1 MKSRP
6 STTKGGGNLP
16 PSLDPD
22 LAKWC
27 AALASPAVQDAVPPG
42 WFTTK
47 QLATKLNKPLP
58 TMGRLL
64 AEAVAAGRCEV
75 QKFRLTTGAVTRP
88 VPHYRL
94 K

>member
-1 MKSRP
+1 MSK
-6 STTKGGGNLP
+6 TKLTAEQIEA
-16 PSLDPD
+16 S
-22 LAKWC
+22 AWA
-27 AALASPAVQDAVPPG
+27 AALSAPAAQDVIPPG

-47 QLATKLNKPLP
+47 QLADKLGRPRP

-75 QKFRLTTGAVTRP
+75 QRFRVTTGSVTRP

>member
-1 MKSRP
+1 MRKLTAEQIEES
-6 STTKGGGNLP
+6 
-16 PSLDPD
+16 
-22 LAKWC
+22 AWA
-27 AALASPAVQDAVPPG
+27 AALAPSIVQDVVPPG

-47 QLATKLNKPLP
+47 QLADKLGKPRP
-58 TMGRLL
+58 TMTRLL

-75 QKFRLTTGAVTRP
+75 QHFRATTGSVTRP

>member
-1 MKSRP
+1 MKSRL

-27 AALASPAVQDAVPPG
+27 AALSTQAATDEVPPG
-42 WFTTK
+42 WLRMSEIAALLGK
-47 QLATKLNKPLP
+47 SESHMAKLI
-58 TMGRLL
+58 RRS
-64 AEAVAAGRCEV
+64 ADQGRCETAMFRV
-75 QKFRLTTGAVTRP
+75 QCGQRVLALR
-88 VPHYRL
+88 HYKL

>member
-6 STTKGGGNLP
+6 STTKAGGNLP

-22 LAKWC
+22 LAQWC
-27 AALASPAVQDAVPPG
+27 AALAAPAVTDVIPPG

-47 QLATKLNKPLP
+47 TLADKLGKTRP
-58 TMGRLL
+58 TMARLL
-64 AEAVAAGRCEV
+64 ADAVAAGRCEV

-88 VPHYRL
+88 VPHYRP

>member
-6 STTKGGGNLP
+6 STAKAGGNLP

-22 LAKWC
+22 LAQWC
-27 AALASPAVQDAVPPG
+27 AALAAPAVTDVIPPG

-47 QLATKLNKPLP
+47 QLADKLGRPRP

-75 QKFRLTTGAVTRP
+75 QKFRMTTGAVTRP
-88 VPHYRL
+88 VPHYRPR
-94 K
+94 

>member
-1 MKSRP
+1 MKSRL

-27 AALASPAVQDAVPPG
+27 AALASPAVTDVVPPG

-47 QLATKLNKPLP
+47 QLADKLNRTRP
-58 TMGRLL
+58 TMARLL
-64 AEAVAAGRCEV
+64 ADAVAAGRCEV
-75 QKFRLTTGAVTRP
+75 QKFRVSVGSFSRAT
-88 VPHYRL
+88 PHYRPR
-94 K
+94 

>member
-1 MKSRP
+1 MRSKIL
-6 STTKGGGNLP
+6 TTKAGGKLP

-27 AALASPAVQDAVPPG
+27 AALAAPAVTDVIPPG

-47 QLATKLNKPLP
+47 QLADKLGKPRP

>member
-6 STTKGGGNLP
+6 STTKAGGNLP

-22 LAKWC
+22 LAQWC
-27 AALASPAVQDAVPPG
+27 AALAAPAVTDVIPPG

-47 QLATKLNKPLP
+47 QLADKLGKPRP

-64 AEAVAAGRCEV
+64 AEAVGAGRCEV

-88 VPHYRL
+88 VPHYRPR
-94 K
+94 

>member
-27 AALASPAVQDAVPPG
+27 AALASPAVTDVVPPG

-47 QLATKLNKPLP
+47 TLADKLGKTRP
-58 TMGRLL
+58 TMARLL
-64 AEAVAAGRCEV
+64 ADAVAAGRCEV
-75 QKFRLTTGAVTRP
+75 QKFRVTTGAVTRP
-88 VPHYRL
+88 VPHYRP

>member
-1 MKSRP
+1 MKSKS

-16 PSLDPD
+16 PSFDPD
-22 LAKWC
+22 LAAWC
-27 AALASPAVQDAVPPG
+27 SALASPAVQDAVPPG